1 MSELDYQESQN
12 LFTPSSVA
20 NDKIAGSILSQ
31 KRRSPLNSKL
41 NVQGGENS
49 NRVFTDDLR
58 RSMERLDKVIS
69 YGNNGNSTHHRKD
82 RGGILSE
89 VVQKV
94 IGSRSPIK
102 KKIKDTEELNTQKKP
117 PNHSSLKFDRNSNSI
132 KSNNIV
138 SSSNISSK
146 PPSK

>member
-1 MSELDYQESQN
+1 VSELDYQESQN

-20 NDKIAGSILSQ
+20 NDKIAGSILSH

-41 NVQGGENS
+41 NVLGAEHS

-69 YGNNGNSTHHRKD
+69 YGNNGNSTNHRKD
-82 RGGILSE
+82 RGGVLSE

-102 KKIKDTEELNTQKKP
+102 KKIKDTEELNSPKKP
-117 PNHSSLKFDRNSNSI
+117 LNHSSLKFDRNSDSI

-138 SSSNISSK
+138 SS
-146 PPSK
+146 